1 MPFVPGFETTGLFGN
16 MRWKLAHGD
25 FVPRRSVAQND
36 PNPQGLE
43 AGESQCLLCSSQTG
57 VRPSW
62 GLGQVAKSFFLSGAQ
77 EACSFLTF
85 VFGEENSGVSQVA
98 SAVGLFL

>member
-1 MPFVPGFETTGLFGN
+1 
-16 MRWKLAHGD
+16 MRWKLARGE

-43 AGESQCLLCSSQTG
+43 VGESQCLLCSSQTG

-62 GLGQVAKSFFLSGAQ
+62 GLGRVARSFFFSGAQ

-85 VFGEENSGVSQVA
+85 VFREEDSGVSQVA
-98 SAVGLFL
+98 NAVGLFL